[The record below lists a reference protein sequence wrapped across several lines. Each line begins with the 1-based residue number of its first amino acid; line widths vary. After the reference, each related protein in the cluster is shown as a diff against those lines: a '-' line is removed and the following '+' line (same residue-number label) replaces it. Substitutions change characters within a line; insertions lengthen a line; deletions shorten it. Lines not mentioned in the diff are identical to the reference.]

1 MFAPWLRTSL
11 LALVILFSC
20 GEAWA
25 EKEQGSEPI
34 VITSQTL
41 VVHNQ
46 DDQAIFEGQVVLV
59 QGDFRLTADRL
70 VVFFAERAA
79 SDDPAVPAVGGR
91 KISRIKAV
99 GHVKIVDGD
108 QSATGK
114 KAVFYGKEEMVVL
127 TGHPEIWQHGYR
139 VTGKKLT
146 LFLKEDRS
154 VVEGGSQVV
163 ITDSGSL
170 NLGGS
175 TKEDEP

>member
-1 MFAPWLRTSL
+1 MSAPWLRTSL
-11 LALVILFSC
+11 LSLVLLLPC
-20 GEAWA
+20 GVAWA
-25 EKEQGSEPI
+25 TKDQDSEPI
-34 VITSQTL
+34 VITSQRL

-46 DDQAIFEGQVVLV
+46 DDRAIFEGQVVLV
-59 QGDFRLTADRL
+59 QGVFRLTADRM
-70 VVFFAERAA
+70 VVFFADQAA
-79 SDDPAVPAVGGR
+79 STDPDVPAVAGR
-91 KISRIKAV
+91 KISMIKAV

-114 KAVFYGKEEMVVL
+114 KAVFYGKEEKVVL
-127 TGHPEIWQHGYR
+127 TGQPEIWQHGYR

-175 TKEDEP
+175 EEDEP